1 MSQHPDEHYIER
13 VLNGDQ
19 ASFAFLVERHKNMA
33 FTVANRMLKNREE
46 AEEITQ
52 DAFLKAY
59 KSLKAF
65 KQNSKFSTWLY
76 KIVYNLSVSQLRKKK
91 PNLYSIDADESQHFE
106 LPEASYKMD
115 GLEHRDQ
122 KKYLEKAIEQLNEEE
137 QTIILFFYHEELSSE
152 EIAKIIDLSVSNI
165 KVKLFR
171 ARKKLYEHL
180 NQLLKSETK
189 NML

>member
-1 MSQHPDEHYIER
+1 MSSHPDEHYIER

-19 ASFAFLVERHKNMA
+19 SSFAILVGRHKNMA
-33 FTVANRMLKNREE
+33 FTIANRILKNREE

-59 KSLKAF
+59 KSLKSF
-65 KQNSKFSTWLY
+65 KQKSKFSTWLY
-76 KIVYNLSVSQLRKKK
+76 KIVYNLSVSQVRKKK
-91 PNLYSIDADESQHFE
+91 TKVYSIDDDEKQHFE

-115 GLEHRDQ
+115 ELEQKDQ
-122 KKYLEKAIEQLNEEE
+122 KKYLEKAIEQLSEEE
-137 QTIILFFYHEELSSE
+137 QTIILLFYHQELSSE
-152 EIAKIIDLSVSNI
+152 EIASIVNLSISNV

-171 ARKKLYEHL
+171 VRKKLYEHL

>member
-1 MSQHPDEHYIER
+1 MSSHPDEHYIER

-19 ASFAFLVERHKNMA
+19 SSFAFLVERHKNMA
-33 FTVANRMLKNREE
+33 FTIANRMLRNREE

-59 KSLKAF
+59 RSLKEF
-65 KQNSKFSTWLY
+65 KKKSKFSTWLY
-76 KIVYNLSVSQLRKKK
+76 KIVYNLCVSQLRKKK
-91 PNLYSIDADESQHFE
+91 PNVYSMDDDENQHFE
-106 LPEASYKMD
+106 LPEVAYKMD
-115 GLEHRDQ
+115 DLEQRDQ

-137 QTIILFFYHEELSSE
+137 QTIILLFYHEDFSSE
-152 EIAKIIDLSVSNI
+152 EIAGIVNLSVSNV